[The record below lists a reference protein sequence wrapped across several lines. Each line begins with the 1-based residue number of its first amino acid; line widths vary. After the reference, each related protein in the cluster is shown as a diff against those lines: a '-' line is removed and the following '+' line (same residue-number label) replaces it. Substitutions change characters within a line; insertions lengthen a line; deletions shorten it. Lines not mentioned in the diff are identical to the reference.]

1 MVSSSLNSLSATSLG
16 DQAYASIRKAI
27 LSGELAPGSK
37 VTERGLA
44 EMLGVSPTPIREA
57 LQRLVHDNQIERTGP
72 RSLRVADFADESM
85 AEIDEIEVELQV
97 LAVRYAAR
105 KATADDI
112 ATLSRHLDTA
122 DAAVS
127 SLDAQLAAG
136 SEPDKKKLRLA
147 FVAIRSFHDGIE
159 SIAANSV
166 LQRTLEQARSFT
178 FAQRQGVIGEL
189 ARESLDGIRARYGDH
204 RMLLAAIAE
213 HDESAAAAIMREH
226 TSSAHRDIRRA
237 I

>member
-1 MVSSSLNSLSATSLG
+1 MATSSLNNLSATSLG

-72 RSLRVADFADESM
+72 RSLRVADFADESI

-105 KATADDI
+105 KATAADV
-112 ATLSRHLDTA
+112 AALTRHLDAA
-122 DAAVS
+122 DAAVA
-127 SLDAQLAAG
+127 SLDDQVAAG
-136 SEPDKKKLRLA
+136 TALDKKRLRDA
-147 FVAIRSFHDGIE
+147 FLAIRSFHDDIE
-159 SIAANSV
+159 VIAANSV
-166 LQRTLEQARSFT
+166 LQRALEQARSFT
-178 FAQRQGVIGEL
+178 FAQRQQVIGEL
-189 ARESLDGIRARYGDH
+189 RRESLDGIRSRYGDH
-204 RMLLAAIAE
+204 RALLARIAE
-213 HDESAAAAIMREH
+213 HDEPAAAAIMREH
-226 TSSAHRDIRRA
+226 TSAAHRDIRRV

>member
-57 LQRLVHDNQIERTGP
+57 LQRLVHDHQIERTGP
-72 RSLRVADFADESM
+72 RSLRVADFADESI

-105 KATADDI
+105 KATATDV
-112 ATLSRHLDTA
+112 ALLTGHLDAA
-122 DAAVS
+122 DAAVA
-127 SLDAQLAAG
+127 SLDTQLAEGA
-136 SEPDKKKLRLA
+136 ELDQKQIRRA
-147 FVAIRSFHDGIE
+147 FVAIRRFHDDIE
-159 SIAANSV
+159 TIASNTV
-166 LQRTLEQARSFT
+166 LQRALEQARSFT
-178 FAQRQGVIGEL
+178 FAQRQQVVGDLTLEL
-189 ARESLDGIRARYGDH
+189 LEGIRSRYSDH
-204 RMLLAAIAE
+204 RMLLRTIAAHE
-213 HDESAAAAIMREH
+213 EDEAAAIMRRH
-226 TSSAHRDIRRA
+226 TSSAHRDIRRV